1 MLLCIRNTV
10 NERPLLFVASA
21 LIAAYTVLAIID
33 GLYLHLWKYRLHT
46 RRESIYEHKLHTL
59 RAILFPVVLYLLI
72 AKNFGG
78 ILLWIGVLVGV
89 IDLIIGA
96 KDVFAEKNS
105 RKELGGLSSFEY
117 FLHVCAN
124 SIHVTYL
131 TLIVIA
137 KPVSA
142 WSFSSP
148 MLLPEPYPSVMS
160 TVFVLMVPGAVVG
173 AVLHVWLMRSKY
185 RRSAAD

>member
-1 MLLCIRNTV
+1 MS
-10 NERPLLFVASA
+10 EPPLLFVASA
-21 LIAAYTVLAIID
+21 LIIGYTVLAIID

-46 RRESIYEHKLHTL
+46 GKESIYEHKLHTL
-59 RAILFPVVLYLLI
+59 RAVLFPVVLYLLF

-78 ILLWIGVLVGV
+78 ILLWIGMLFGVTDLV
-89 IDLIIGA
+89 IGA
-96 KDVFAEKNS
+96 KDIFEEKHS

-117 FLHVCAN
+117 FIHVCAN

-148 MLLPEPYPSVMS
+148 ALLTGPYPSMMWS
-160 TVFVLMVPGAVVG
+160 VFVLMLPGAVIG
-173 AVLHVWLMRSKY
+173 AVVHVWLLHPKY
-185 RRSAAD
+185 QTGAG